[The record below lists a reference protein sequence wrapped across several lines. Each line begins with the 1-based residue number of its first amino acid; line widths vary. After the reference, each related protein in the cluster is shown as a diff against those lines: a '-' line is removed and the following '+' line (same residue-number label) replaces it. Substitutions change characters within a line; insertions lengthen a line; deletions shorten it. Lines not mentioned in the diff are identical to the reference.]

1 MNSEKK
7 VRNISGS
14 SWMQAIR
21 WGIWIEMIES
31 NLKGV
36 RVPGDSWPGLNDVL
50 ACLENISAL
59 DDEFECRL
67 HVFMPRKLPNDA
79 MKLK

>member
-1 MNSEKK
+1 
-7 VRNISGS
+7 
-14 SWMQAIR
+14 
-21 WGIWIEMIES
+21 MIES